1 MTYAAA
7 SFEGRGP
14 HNLLVGTL
22 IELGVIGLVLL
33 ALFLLPLLLRRGS
46 GPDAA
51 VVRAMLAS
59 LCTLALFLDIFSNRK
74 QVWLVIG
81 LAAGLAYL
89 RQRSERALASG
100 ARPQSSEGVGH
111 PEENPIPIRSE
122 LPDPLTVGRDRRCLD
137 RSCVPLGRRTSS
149 GCLLPNP
156 SICAGT
162 SRPRCDR
169 GMPNSL
175 GDRGPS
181 PGCDLDGATM
191 LRLPSEPGKMGYS
204 SSAPVIRGCQANRGG
219 PIPIGSSPRPR
230 GARVGRG
237 VQRA

>member
-1 MTYAAA
+1 MTGVGFANFPVAYTLDAIRASGVTYGAA

-33 ALFLLPLLLRRGS
+33 ALFLLPLLLRRGF

-51 VVRAMLAS
+51 AVRAMLAS

-111 PEENPIPIRSE
+111 PEENPIPI
-122 LPDPLTVGRDRRCLD
+122 
-137 RSCVPLGRRTSS
+137 PLG
-149 GCLLPNP
+149 
-156 SICAGT
+156 A
-162 SRPRCDR
+162 
-169 GMPNSL
+169 
-175 GDRGPS
+175 
-181 PGCDLDGATM
+181 A
-191 LRLPSEPGKMGYS
+191 
-204 SSAPVIRGCQANRGG
+204 
-219 PIPIGSSPRPR
+219 GSSD
-230 GARVGRG
+230 GR
-237 VQRA
+237 A